1 MKKYN
6 VAIVGA
12 TGVVGSTFL
21 KVLKE
26 YNFPIENL
34 VLLASSKS
42 AGKIIEYD
50 GREFIVEELTHDS
63 FKGRNLDIALFSAGG
78 SVSLEYA
85 PLAAKEGI
93 LVIDN
98 SSAWRNDPT
107 KALVVPE
114 VNPFDIVSSGIIA
127 NPNCSTIQS
136 IIPLKALDDKYGLR
150 RVNYTTYQAV
160 SGSGMKGI
168 LDLERTLKGEKN
180 EFYPYEIAKTCI
192 PEIDVFLDNGYTKE
206 EMKMVNETRKM
217 LHRPDLPISA
227 TCIRVP
233 VFNSHGV
240 SIVCELE
247 RDFDLDDVRKLFASF
262 PGLVLVDDPKNHIYP
277 VSTMATGNDL
287 VYVGRIRRD
296 LSAKNS
302 LIFYCVGDNIRK
314 GAASNA
320 VQIAL
325 YAINN
330 LDVCHHG

>member
-1 MKKYN
+1 MEKKKYN
-6 VAIVGA
+6 VAVVGA

-21 KVLKE
+21 KVLAE
-26 YNFPIENL
+26 YHFPIENL

-42 AGKIIEYD
+42 AGKIIVYE
-50 GREFIVEELTHDS
+50 GKEIIVEELNHDS

-78 SVSLEYA
+78 AVSLEYA

-98 SSAWRNDPT
+98 SSAWRNDPD

-114 VNPFDIVSSGIIA
+114 VNPFDITKTGIIA

-136 IIPLKALDDKYGLR
+136 IIPLKALDDKYGLK

-217 LHRPDLPISA
+217 LHRPNLPISA

-233 VFNSHGV
+233 VLNSHGV

-247 RDFDLDDVRKLFASF
+247 QDFELDDIRELFKNY
-262 PGLVLVDDPKNHIYP
+262 PGLKLVDDPKNHIYP
-277 VSTMATGNDL
+277 VSTLSNGNDY

-296 LSAKNS
+296 LSNEHG

-320 VQIAL
+320 IQIAL
-325 YAINN
+325 YAIN
-330 LDVCHHG
+330 HHML